1 MFGAVFGVV
10 PRSTGIFAHFSLFNA
25 PHTFVRS
32 VASAKA
38 DLWTVTYQPMN
49 KPLLFAFSA
58 LLTLACNTASTD
70 AVAQEKGNVSSYGA
84 PITSDG
90 AISTVQLVKEMTAT
104 DSLATKVECEII
116 TSCTRKGCW
125 MTVVLPDGGKMMVR
139 FKDYAFFVPKEG
151 LEGKRAVLQGYA
163 SKETTDV
170 ATLRHYAED
179 AGKSKEE
186 IEKITKPETSLMFL
200 ADGVLITF

>member
-1 MFGAVFGVV
+1 
-10 PRSTGIFAHFSLFNA
+10 
-25 PHTFVRS
+25 
-32 VASAKA
+32 
-38 DLWTVTYQPMN
+38 MN

-58 LLTLACNTASTD
+58 LLTFACNTAPTD
-70 AVAQEKGNVSSYGA
+70 ALAQEKGNVSSYGA
-84 PITSDG
+84 PITADG
-90 AISTVQLVKEMTAT
+90 AISTADLVKKMTTT
-104 DSLATKVECEII
+104 DSLATKVQCEII
-116 TSCTRKGCW
+116 TSCTKKGCW
-125 MTVVLPDGGKMMVR
+125 MTVQLPDGEKMMVR

-151 LEGKRAVLQGYA
+151 LEGHHAVIQGYA

-186 IEKITKPETSLMFL
+186 IAKITEPETNLMFL